1 MRQLIEIDLD
11 LDLKL
16 DNRFMKNLNYQIG
29 KSGVFYKSFPSYYEQ
44 LCDFKA
50 HFGAQETIKLLKKNF
65 EAKRLRDAYA
75 TVIAEYKEL
84 LNQYNDKK

>member
-1 MRQLIEIDLD
+1 MWEMIEID

-29 KSGVFYKSFPSYYEQ
+29 KSGVFYKSFSSYYEQ
-44 LCDFKA
+44 LGDFKA
-50 HFGAQETIKLLKKNF
+50 QFGVQETIKILKKTF

-75 TVIAEYKEL
+75 TVIAEFKEL

>member
-1 MRQLIEIDLD
+1 MIEID

-16 DNRFMKNLNYQIG
+16 DNKFMKNLNYQIG
-29 KSGVFYKSFPSYYEQ
+29 KNGVFYKKLPMYYEQ

-50 HFGAQETIKLLKKNF
+50 QFGVEETIKILKKNF

-75 TVIAEYKEL
+75 TVIAEFKEL
-84 LNQYNDKK
+84 LNQYNENK